1 MQRYASVLERDFLPM
16 LDSTERTLLA
26 QVGKPWRAAVGPLYK
41 LNPVDPLLE
50 TARFQPLSL

>member
-41 LNPVDPLLE
+41 LNPVDP
-50 TARFQPLSL
+50 